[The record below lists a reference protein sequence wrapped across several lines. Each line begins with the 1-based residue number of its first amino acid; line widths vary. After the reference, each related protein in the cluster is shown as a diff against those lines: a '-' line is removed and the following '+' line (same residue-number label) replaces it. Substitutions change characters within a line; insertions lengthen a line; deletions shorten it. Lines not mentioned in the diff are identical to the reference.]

1 MNLWRHTLTPQR
13 RLRVRLRPSK
23 RFCTGT
29 SRHPNPKDGSSV
41 RQCLGWPGLLT
52 SLVLVGI
59 MGIMGAWG
67 FGPHRALHAV
77 SWSMLPMSMRQAW
90 GGHPDL
96 LIQWATSADSRKHT
110 DSLEAPRH
118 YLDVDDLPVSL
129 QDDLPVV
136 WGLPHAM
143 ADSLMSTSTEGG
155 LGSFGLLPW
164 HIERVYHQLARAMKR
179 DSVDLNRVLRLAA
192 DLGHYIGDA
201 HVPLH
206 TSGNYDGQR
215 TGQRG
220 IHALWETHA
229 MEWLLGSTHASS
241 CPCTPLPSFDPRW
254 TAWEIIEESHAM
266 VPMVLDAESQL
277 RRLHPDDGW
286 GFRRRGRTLQL
297 LPTPEALA
305 TWDSL
310 THHTSFPRF
319 CQASRTIA
327 SAWHAAWVDA
337 GSPMMSSPSH
347 ETDPGLWTYLVN
359 QVRDLRF
366 QLKDLRFRL
375 NAAIDLEPQPN
386 DNDTPQD
393 DLDHLH
399 P

>member
-1 MNLWRHTLTPQR
+1 
-13 RLRVRLRPSK
+13 
-23 RFCTGT
+23 
-29 SRHPNPKDGSSV
+29 
-41 RQCLGWPGLLT
+41 
-52 SLVLVGI
+52 
-59 MGIMGAWG
+59 
-67 FGPHRALHAV
+67 
-77 SWSMLPMSMRQAW
+77 MLPMPMRQAW
-90 GGHPDL
+90 GGHPEL

-129 QDDLPVV
+129 ADGLPIV
-136 WGLPHAM
+136 WGLPHDL
-143 ADSLMSTSTEGG
+143 ADSLTSTSKDGG

-164 HIERVYHQLARAMKR
+164 HIERVYNQLTWSMKS

-192 DLGHYIGDA
+192 DLGHYLGDA

-229 MEWLLGSTHASS
+229 MEWLLAPSRASS

-254 TAWEIIEESHAM
+254 TAWEILDESHAM
-266 VPMVLDAESQL
+266 VPMVLHAETEL
-277 RRLHPDDGW
+277 RRLHPEDGW

-310 THHTSFPRF
+310 TNHTTFPRF
-319 CQASRTIA
+319 CKASHRIA
-327 SAWHAAWVDA
+327 AAWYAAWMDA
-337 GSPMMSSPSH
+337 GAPNLASPAGPTNHGFWAYLAEVVRALRLKFKVFNLRLKATSNLELQPYDDDTP
-347 ETDPGLWTYLVN
+347 ETD
-359 QVRDLRF
+359 F
-366 QLKDLRFRL
+366 
-375 NAAIDLEPQPN
+375 E
-386 DNDTPQD
+386 
-393 DLDHLH
+393 HLH